1 MNDMLLQYLGG
12 LIATS
17 IVLFIASFNY
27 VRSKQEK
34 IHYQRERSL
43 LPDAVRLEKLVDL
56 RKNAEDEYDSIQER
70 LADAKVLISE
80 RDEAHSWLSTNQ
92 DKLLQ
97 MKADREEQESMRKQL
112 ESLQGN
118 IRDQQSI
125 INSNQ
130 TSIATIRAELS
141 YFEKLKEQK
150 ESEILAIE
158 NAKNTV
164 NEQRLALEEQL
175 EPMRIKLSGIE
186 SEIRTRADEYER
198 QTQSMNDRRM
208 VLQHELDQTLDLIKQ
223 NSAKLDLIRDKL
235 NETNSNLAEK
245 QGKIGV
251 AKLDLESLELKKVKV
266 LDSISRLEEQIA
278 GLEKSKLQIK
288 SDLQPLEVQ
297 LAGIQT
303 KISNAAGELSDAKAN
318 MEKRIQQYE
327 SEITECKERFQL
339 NEQKIAEI
347 GVQLNDATNA
357 LHLARDER
365 SRLSADVQA
374 LQREKVALEDLIK
387 NLRADWN
394 TVLQLSGRDE
404 GAEERRTQELWQPYI
419 KQKASDFSKR
429 KGKSELD
436 FLDDSENYLRSK
448 KLYFP
453 KRVLRAFHTSLKVT
467 DISPLVVLAGISG
480 TGKSE
485 LPRRYAEAMGLHFL
499 NVAVQPR
506 WDSPQDMFGFFNYL
520 ENRYRATEL
529 GRALVQMDPF
539 YKEPNRGWMPPE
551 DWDHSLSSQMLLVL
565 LDEMNLA
572 RVEYYFSEFLSRLET
587 RRGIARND
595 SESRRKAEIGLE
607 VGSGKNKSPI
617 MQLFVD
623 RNVLF
628 VGTMNEDETTQA
640 LSDKVIDRA
649 NVLRFGRPGRVGE
662 FGGEKAIAALDSK
675 LDFSV
680 WNSWCK
686 TDDNLPASE
695 RDRVLDA
702 IDQLDKAMAEVK
714 RPFGFRTRNS
724 ILSYVSNYP
733 SQDNDAISDALA
745 DQIEQKILPKFRGL
759 DSRDSAVKSSL
770 SKIKS
775 VLKELKD
782 DLLFGAIEQSSRDGQ
797 FVWLGVNRFEEEYS
811 EAR

>member
-1 MNDMLLQYLGG
+1 MTDMLLPFLGG
-12 LIATS
+12 LIVTA
-17 IVLFIASFNY
+17 IVLFVSSFTY
-27 VRSKQEK
+27 YQSKRGEIRYK
-34 IHYQRERSL
+34 KELEIIENERQRY
-43 LPDAVRLEKLVDL
+43 PDAVRLTNLVEL
-56 RKNAEDEYDSIQER
+56 RKNAEEEYDSIQEK
-70 LADAKVLISE
+70 LANAKVVIAE
-80 RDEAHSWLSTNQ
+80 RDAAQIWLSANQ

-112 ESLQGN
+112 EALSEK
-118 IRDQQSI
+118 IRDQHSI
-125 INSNQ
+125 INTNQ
-130 TSIATIRAELS
+130 SSIATVRAELS
-141 YFEKLKEQK
+141 YYEKLKEQK
-150 ESEILAIE
+150 EAEIQAIE
-158 NAKNTV
+158 NAKSTV
-164 NEQRLALEEQL
+164 DEQRILLEQQL
-175 EPMRIKLSGIE
+175 EPMRIKLFGIE
-186 SEIRTRADEYER
+186 SEIT
-198 QTQSMNDRRM
+198 SLSDRRSS
-208 VLQHELDQTLDLIKQ
+208 LQKELEQITEQIKQ
-223 NSAKLDLIRDKL
+223 GSEKLDLIREKQ
-235 NETNSNLAEK
+235 NEANSILSER
-245 QGKIGV
+245 QGKIGI
-251 AKLDLESLELKKVKV
+251 AKLDLDSLEIKKTKV
-266 LDSISRLEEQIA
+266 SDAINRLEEQIS
-278 GLEKSKLQIK
+278 GLEKSKLQMQ

-297 LAGIQT
+297 LSGIQT
-303 KISNAAGELSDAKAN
+303 RIANAQEELTVVKEN

-327 SEITECKERFQL
+327 SEIAECKERFDL
-339 NEQKIAEI
+339 TEQKLSDLGI
-347 GVQLNDATNA
+347 QLNDATNA
-357 LHLARDER
+357 LHAARDER

-374 LQREKVALEDLIK
+374 LQREKLALEDLIK

-419 KQKASDFSKR
+419 KLKASEFSKR

-436 FLDDSENYLRSK
+436 FIDDSENYLRSK

-485 LPRRYAEAMGLHFL
+485 LPRRYAEAMGMHFL

-539 YKEPNRGWMPPE
+539 YKEPNRGWSPPE
-551 DWDHSLSSQMLLVL
+551 NWDHSLSSQMLLVL

-587 RRGIARND
+587 RRGINRND
-595 SESRRKAEIGLE
+595 PESRRKAEIGLE

-649 NVLRFGRPGRVGE
+649 NVLRFGRPGRIEDV
-662 FGGEKAIAALDSK
+662 GGEKSISQLDSK

-686 TDDNLPASE
+686 SEGDLPASE
-695 RDRVLDA
+695 RDRVLES
-702 IDQLDKAMAEVK
+702 IDKLDKAMADIK

-733 SQDNDAISDALA
+733 SQDSDAISEALA

-759 DSRDSAVKSSL
+759 DSRDSAVKGSL
-770 SKIKS
+770 SRIKS
-775 VLKELKD
+775 ILSDLKD
-782 DLLFGAIEQSSRDGQ
+782 NLLISAIEQSSRDGQ

>member
-1 MNDMLLQYLGG
+1 
-12 LIATS
+12 
-17 IVLFIASFNY
+17 
-27 VRSKQEK
+27 
-34 IHYQRERSL
+34 
-43 LPDAVRLEKLVDL
+43 
-56 RKNAEDEYDSIQER
+56 
-70 LADAKVLISE
+70 
-80 RDEAHSWLSTNQ
+80 
-92 DKLLQ
+92 
-97 MKADREEQESMRKQL
+97 MRKQL

-164 NEQRLALEEQL
+164 NDQRLALEEQL
-175 EPMRIKLSGIE
+175 EPLRIKLSGIE
-186 SEIRTRADEYER
+186 SEIATRADEYER

-208 VLQHELDQTLDLIKQ
+208 VLQQELDQTLDLVKQ
-223 NSAKLDLIRDKL
+223 NSAKLEVIRDKL

-245 QGKIGV
+245 LGKIGV
-251 AKLDLESLELKKVKV
+251 AKLDLESLELKKVKI

-339 NEQKIAEI
+339 NEQKLAEI
-347 GVQLNDATNA
+347 CVQINEATNA

-539 YKEPNRGWMPPE
+539 YKETNRGWMPPE

-587 RRGIARND
+587 QRGIIRND
-595 SESRRKAEIGLE
+595 PESRRKAEIGLE

-662 FGGEKAIAALDSK
+662 FGGETAIAALDSK

-686 TDDNLPASE
+686 TEDSLPASE
-695 RDRVLDA
+695 RDRVLVA
-702 IDQLDKAMAEVK
+702 IDHLDKAMAEIK

-724 ILSYVSNYP
+724 ILSYVANYP
-733 SQDNDAISDALA
+733 SQGDGAISDALA

-770 SKIKS
+770 NKIKS

-782 DLLFGAIEQSSRDGQ
+782 DLLFDAIEQSSRDGQ

>member
-17 IVLFIASFNY
+17 VVLFIASFNY
-27 VRSKQEK
+27 VRSKREK
-34 IHYQRERSL
+34 IHYERERSL

-56 RKNAEDEYDSIQER
+56 RKSAEDEYDSIQER

-80 RDEAHSWLSTNQ
+80 RDDARSWLTANQ

-112 ESLQGN
+112 ESLQGS
-118 IRDQQSI
+118 IREQQSI

-130 TSIATIRAELS
+130 TTIATIRAELS

-150 ESEILAIE
+150 QFEIQAIE
-158 NAKNTV
+158 EAKNTV

-186 SEIRTRADEYER
+186 AEIATRRDEFER
-198 QTQSMNDRRM
+198 QTKSINERRL
-208 VLQHELDQTLDLIKQ
+208 VLQQELDQTLDQIKQ
-223 NSAKLDLIRDKL
+223 NSDKLDLIRDKL
-235 NETNSNLAEK
+235 NEANSNLAEK
-245 QGKIGV
+245 QGKVGV
-251 AKLDLESLELKKVKV
+251 AKLDLESLEMKKAKV
-266 LDSISRLEEQIA
+266 LDSINRLEEQIS
-278 GLEKSKLQIK
+278 GLERSKLQIQ

-303 KISNAAGELSDAKAN
+303 KISNAAEELSNAKLN
-318 MEKRIQQYE
+318 FEKRIKQYE
-327 SEITECKERFQL
+327 SEITECKERFKL
-339 NEQKIAEI
+339 NEQKLNELGI
-347 GVQLNDATNA
+347 QLNEATNA
-357 LHLARDER
+357 IHVARDER

-419 KQKASDFSKR
+419 KQKATDFAKR
-429 KGKSELD
+429 RNQSELD
-436 FLDDSENYLRSK
+436 FLDDSETYLRSK

-485 LPRRYAEAMGLHFL
+485 LPRRYAEAMGMHFL

-539 YKEPNRGWMPPE
+539 YKDPNRGWTPPE
-551 DWDHSLSSQMLLVL
+551 NWDHSLSSQMLLVL

-587 RRGIARND
+587 RRGINRND
-595 SESRRKAEIGLE
+595 PESRRKAEIGLE

-649 NVLRFGRPGRVGE
+649 NVLRFGRPGRIEETGVG
-662 FGGEKAIAALDSK
+662 KATPSLDSK
-675 LDFSV
+675 LDFAV

-686 TDDNLPASE
+686 SENDLPATE
-695 RDRVLDA
+695 RDRVLEA
-702 IDQLDKAMAEVK
+702 IDKLDQAMAEIK

-759 DSRDSAVKSSL
+759 DSRDSAVRGSL

-775 VLKELKD
+775 MLTDLQD
-782 DLLFGAIEQSSRDGQ
+782 DLLVSAIDQSSRDGQ

>member
-12 LIATS
+12 LIATA
-17 IVLFIASFNY
+17 IVIFISAFNY
-27 VRSKQEK
+27 IRSKREK
-34 IHYQRERSL
+34 IYYERERSL

-56 RKNAEDEYDSIQER
+56 RKTAEDEYDSIQVR

-80 RDEAHSWLSTNQ
+80 RDEARTWLTANQ
-92 DKLLQ
+92 EKLLQ
-97 MKADREEQESMRKQL
+97 MKADREEQESMRKEL
-112 ESLQGN
+112 ETLQKKVG
-118 IRDQQSI
+118 DQQSI
-125 INSNQ
+125 INTNQ
-130 TSIATIRAELS
+130 TTIATIRAELS

-150 ESEILAIE
+150 EAEIQAIE
-158 NAKNTV
+158 EAKNRV
-164 NEQRLALEEQL
+164 NEQRMLLEQQL
-175 EPMRIKLSGIE
+175 EPMRIRLSGIE
-186 SEIRTRADEYER
+186 SEISSMSERRLILQNELEQTNQQIKSVAEKLEQTRE
-198 QTQSMNDRRM
+198 
-208 VLQHELDQTLDLIKQ
+208 
-223 NSAKLDLIRDKL
+223 KL
-235 NETNSNLAEK
+235 NEANSNLAEK
-245 QGKIGV
+245 QGKIGI
-251 AKLDLESLELKKVKV
+251 AKLDLDSLDLKRVKV
-266 LDSISRLEEQIA
+266 LEAIKKLEEQIS
-278 GLEKSKLQIK
+278 GLEKSKLQIQ
-288 SDLQPLEVQ
+288 SDLQPLEVH

-303 KISNAAGELSDAKAN
+303 KIANAEDELVVVKN
-318 MEKRIQQYE
+318 TMEKRIQQYE
-327 SEITECKERFQL
+327 SEIRDCKERFEL
-339 NEQKIAEI
+339 NEQKLAALGI
-347 GVQLNDATNA
+347 QLTEATNA
-357 LHLARDER
+357 LHVARDER

-419 KQKASDFSKR
+419 KQKASEFSKR

-436 FLDDSENYLRSK
+436 FLDDSNNFLRSK

-453 KRVLRAFHTSLKVT
+453 QRVLRAFHTSLKVT

-485 LPRRYAEAMGLHFL
+485 LPRRYAEAMGMHFL

-539 YKEPNRGWMPPE
+539 YKEPNRGWTPPE
-551 DWDHSLSSQMLLVL
+551 NWDHSLSSQMLLVL

-587 RRGIARND
+587 RRGINRND

-607 VGSGKNKSPI
+607 VGSGKNKSPV

-649 NVLRFGRPGRVGE
+649 NVLRFGRPGRIGEVGS
-662 FGGEKAIAALDSK
+662 EKTISALDSK

-686 TDDNLPASE
+686 SDNDLPASE
-695 RDRVLDA
+695 RVRVLETIDA
-702 IDQLDKAMAEVK
+702 LDKAMAEIK

-733 SQDNDAISDALA
+733 SEDNDAISDALA

-759 DSRDSAVKSSL
+759 DSRDSAVKGSL

-775 VLKELKD
+775 VLNELND
-782 DLLFGAIEQSSRDGQ
+782 DLLINAIDQSSRDGQ

-811 EAR
+811 EGRG

>member
-1 MNDMLLQYLGG
+1 MTDMLLPFLVG
-12 LIATS
+12 LIVTA
-17 IVLFIASFNY
+17 IVLFVSSFTY
-27 VRSKQEK
+27 YQSKRGEIRYK
-34 IHYQRERSL
+34 KELEIIENERQRY
-43 LPDAVRLEKLVDL
+43 PDAVRLTNLVEL
-56 RKNAEDEYDSIQER
+56 RKNAEDEYDSIQEK
-70 LADAKVLISE
+70 LANAKVVIAE
-80 RDEAHSWLSTNQ
+80 RDAAQIWLSANQ

-112 ESLQGN
+112 EALSEK

-125 INSNQ
+125 INTNQ
-130 TSIATIRAELS
+130 TSIATVRAELS
-141 YFEKLKEQK
+141 YFEKIKEQK
-150 ESEILAIE
+150 EAEIQAIE
-158 NAKNTV
+158 NAKSAV
-164 NEQRLALEEQL
+164 DEQRILLEQQL

-186 SEIRTRADEYER
+186 SEIT
-198 QTQSMNDRRM
+198 SLSDRRSS
-208 VLQHELDQTLDLIKQ
+208 LQKELEQTIEQIKQ
-223 NSAKLDLIRDKL
+223 GSEKLDLIREKQ
-235 NETNSNLAEK
+235 NEANSILAEK
-245 QGKIGV
+245 QGKIGI
-251 AKLDLESLELKKVKV
+251 AKLDLDSLELKKIKV
-266 LDSISRLEEQIA
+266 NDAINRLEEQIS
-278 GLEKSKLQIK
+278 GLEKSKLQMQ

-297 LAGIQT
+297 LSGIQT
-303 KISNAAGELSDAKAN
+303 RISNAQEELTVVTEN
-318 MEKRIQQYE
+318 MEKRIHQYE
-327 SEITECKERFQL
+327 SEIADCKERIGLTEQKLSGIEIQL
-339 NEQKIAEI
+339 NE
-347 GVQLNDATNA
+347 ATKA
-357 LHLARDER
+357 LHAARDER

-374 LQREKVALEDLIK
+374 LQREKLALEDLIK

-419 KQKASDFSKR
+419 KQKASEFSKNR
-429 KGKSELD
+429 GKSELD
-436 FLDDSENYLRSK
+436 FLDESENYLRSK

-539 YKEPNRGWMPPE
+539 YKEKNRGWSPPE
-551 DWDHSLSSQMLLVL
+551 NWDHSLSSQMLLVL

-572 RVEYYFSEFLSRLET
+572 RIEYYFSEFLSRLET
-587 RRGIARND
+587 RRGINRND
-595 SESRRKAEIGLE
+595 TESRRKAEIGLE

-649 NVLRFGRPGRVGE
+649 NVLRFGRPGRIE
-662 FGGEKAIAALDSK
+662 EGGVEKSIPAVDSK

-680 WNSWCK
+680 WNSWCRSEN
-686 TDDNLPASE
+686 DLPASE
-695 RDRVLDA
+695 RDRVLQS
-702 IDQLDKAMAEVK
+702 IDKLDKAMAEIK

-733 SQDNDAISDALA
+733 SQDNDAISEALA

-759 DSRDSAVKSSL
+759 DSRDSAVKGSL

-775 VLKELKD
+775 ILGELKD
-782 DLLFGAIEQSSRDGQ
+782 DLLISAIDQSSRDGQ

>member
-1 MNDMLLQYLGG
+1 MTDMLLPFLGG
-12 LIATS
+12 LIVTA
-17 IVLFIASFNY
+17 IVLFVSSFTY
-27 VRSKQEK
+27 YQSKRGEIRYK
-34 IHYQRERSL
+34 KELEIIENERQRY
-43 LPDAVRLEKLVDL
+43 PDAVRLTNLVEL
-56 RKNAEDEYDSIQER
+56 RKNAEEEYDSIQEK
-70 LADAKVLISE
+70 LANAKVVIAE
-80 RDEAHSWLSTNQ
+80 RDAAQIWLSANQ

-112 ESLQGN
+112 EALSEK
-118 IRDQQSI
+118 IRDQHSI
-125 INSNQ
+125 INTNQ
-130 TSIATIRAELS
+130 SSIATVRAELS
-141 YFEKLKEQK
+141 YYEKLKEQK
-150 ESEILAIE
+150 EAEIQAIE
-158 NAKNTV
+158 NAKSTV
-164 NEQRLALEEQL
+164 DEQRILLEQQL
-175 EPMRIKLSGIE
+175 EPMRIKLFGIE
-186 SEIRTRADEYER
+186 SEIT
-198 QTQSMNDRRM
+198 SLSDRRSS
-208 VLQHELDQTLDLIKQ
+208 LQKELEQITEQIKQ
-223 NSAKLDLIRDKL
+223 GSEKLDLIREKQ
-235 NETNSNLAEK
+235 NEANSILSER
-245 QGKIGV
+245 QGKIGI
-251 AKLDLESLELKKVKV
+251 AKLDLDSLEIKKTKV
-266 LDSISRLEEQIA
+266 SDAINRLEEQIS
-278 GLEKSKLQIK
+278 GLEKSKLQMQ

-297 LAGIQT
+297 LSGIQT
-303 KISNAAGELSDAKAN
+303 RIANAQEELTVVKEN

-327 SEITECKERFQL
+327 SEIAECKERFDL
-339 NEQKIAEI
+339 TEQKLSDLGI
-347 GVQLNDATNA
+347 QLNDATNA
-357 LHLARDER
+357 LHAARDER

-374 LQREKVALEDLIK
+374 LQREKLALEDLIK

-419 KQKASDFSKR
+419 KQKASEYSKR

-436 FLDDSENYLRSK
+436 FIDDSENYLRSK

-485 LPRRYAEAMGLHFL
+485 LPRRYAEAMGMHFL

-539 YKEPNRGWMPPE
+539 YKEPNRGWSPPE
-551 DWDHSLSSQMLLVL
+551 NWDHSLSSQMLLVL

-587 RRGIARND
+587 RRGINRID
-595 SESRRKAEIGLE
+595 PESRRKAEIGLE

-649 NVLRFGRPGRVGE
+649 NVLRFGRPGRIEDV
-662 FGGEKAIAALDSK
+662 GGEKSISQLDSK

-686 TDDNLPASE
+686 SEGDLPASE
-695 RDRVLDA
+695 RDRVLES
-702 IDQLDKAMAEVK
+702 IDKLDKAMADIK

-733 SQDNDAISDALA
+733 SQDSDAISEALA

-759 DSRDSAVKSSL
+759 DSRDSAVKGSL
-770 SKIKS
+770 SRIKS
-775 VLKELKD
+775 ILSDLKD
-782 DLLFGAIEQSSRDGQ
+782 NLLISAIEQSSRDGQ

>member
-12 LIATS
+12 LIATA
-17 IVLFIASFNY
+17 IVIFISAFNY
-27 VRSKQEK
+27 IRSKREK
-34 IHYQRERSL
+34 IYYERERSF

-56 RKNAEDEYDSIQER
+56 RKSAEDEYDSIQVR

-80 RDEAHSWLSTNQ
+80 RDEARTWLTANQ

-97 MKADREEQESMRKQL
+97 MKADREEQESMRKEL
-112 ESLQGN
+112 ETLQKKAG
-118 IRDQQSI
+118 DQQSI
-125 INSNQ
+125 INTNQ
-130 TSIATIRAELS
+130 TTIATIRAELS

-150 ESEILAIE
+150 EAEIQAIE
-158 NAKNTV
+158 EAKNRV
-164 NEQRLALEEQL
+164 NEQRMLLEQQL
-175 EPMRIKLSGIE
+175 EPMRIRLSGIE
-186 SEIRTRADEYER
+186 SEISSMSERRLILQNELEQTNQQIKSGADKLEQIRE
-198 QTQSMNDRRM
+198 
-208 VLQHELDQTLDLIKQ
+208 KQ
-223 NSAKLDLIRDKL
+223 NEA
-235 NETNSNLAEK
+235 NSNLAEK
-245 QGKIGV
+245 QGKIGI
-251 AKLDLESLELKKVKV
+251 AKLDLDSLELKRIKV
-266 LDSISRLEEQIA
+266 LDSIKKLEEQIS
-278 GLEKSKLQIK
+278 GLEKSKLQIQ

-303 KISNAAGELSDAKAN
+303 KISNAEEELSVVKN
-318 MEKRIQQYE
+318 TMEKRIQQYE
-327 SEITECKERFQL
+327 SEIADCKERFGL
-339 NEQKIAEI
+339 NEQKLATL
-347 GVQLNDATNA
+347 GTQLTEATNA
-357 LHLARDER
+357 LHVARDER

-419 KQKASDFSKR
+419 KQKASEFSKR

-436 FLDDSENYLRSK
+436 FLDDSNNYLRSK

-453 KRVLRAFHTSLKVT
+453 QRVLRAFHTSLKVT

-485 LPRRYAEAMGLHFL
+485 LPRRYAEAMGMHFL

-539 YKEPNRGWMPPE
+539 YKESNRGWTPPE
-551 DWDHSLSSQMLLVL
+551 NWDHSLSSQMLLVL

-587 RRGIARND
+587 RRGITRND

-607 VGSGKNKSPI
+607 VGSGKNKSPV

-649 NVLRFGRPGRVGE
+649 NVLRFGRPGRIGEVGS
-662 FGGEKAIAALDSK
+662 EKTISALDSK

-686 TDDNLPASE
+686 SDNDLPSSE
-695 RDRVLDA
+695 RDRVLEA
-702 IDQLDKAMAEVK
+702 IDALDKAMAEIK

-759 DSRDSAVKSSL
+759 DSRDSAVKGSL

-775 VLKELKD
+775 VLNELND
-782 DLLFGAIEQSSRDGQ
+782 ELLISAIDQSSRDGQ

-811 EAR
+811 EGRG

>member
-1 MNDMLLQYLGG
+1 MTDMLLPFLGG
-12 LIATS
+12 LIVTA
-17 IVLFIASFNY
+17 IVLFVSSFTY
-27 VRSKQEK
+27 YQSKRGEIRYK
-34 IHYQRERSL
+34 KELEIIENERQRY
-43 LPDAVRLEKLVDL
+43 PDAVRLTNLVEL
-56 RKNAEDEYDSIQER
+56 RKNAEEEYDSIQEK
-70 LADAKVLISE
+70 LANAKVVIAE
-80 RDEAHSWLSTNQ
+80 RDAAQIWLSANQ

-112 ESLQGN
+112 EALSEK
-118 IRDQQSI
+118 IRDQHSI
-125 INSNQ
+125 INTNQ
-130 TSIATIRAELS
+130 SSIATVRAELS
-141 YFEKLKEQK
+141 YYEKLKEQK
-150 ESEILAIE
+150 EAEIQAIE
-158 NAKNTV
+158 NAKSTV
-164 NEQRLALEEQL
+164 DEQRILLEQQL

-186 SEIRTRADEYER
+186 SEIT
-198 QTQSMNDRRM
+198 SLSDRRSS
-208 VLQHELDQTLDLIKQ
+208 LQKELEQITEQIKQ
-223 NSAKLDLIRDKL
+223 GSEKLDLIREKQ
-235 NETNSNLAEK
+235 NEANSILSER
-245 QGKIGV
+245 QGKIGI
-251 AKLDLESLELKKVKV
+251 AKLDLDSLEIKKTKV
-266 LDSISRLEEQIA
+266 SDAINRLEEQIS
-278 GLEKSKLQIK
+278 GLEKSKLKMQ

-297 LAGIQT
+297 LSGIQT
-303 KISNAAGELSDAKAN
+303 RIANAQEELTVVKEN

-327 SEITECKERFQL
+327 SEIAECKERFDL
-339 NEQKIAEI
+339 TEQKLSDLGI
-347 GVQLNDATNA
+347 QLNDATNA
-357 LHLARDER
+357 LHAARDER

-374 LQREKVALEDLIK
+374 LQREKLALEDLIK

-419 KQKASDFSKR
+419 KQKASEFSRR

-436 FLDDSENYLRSK
+436 FIDDSENYLRSK

-485 LPRRYAEAMGLHFL
+485 LPRRYAEAMGMHFL

-539 YKEPNRGWMPPE
+539 YKEPNRGWSPPE
-551 DWDHSLSSQMLLVL
+551 NWDHSLSSQMLLVL

-587 RRGIARND
+587 RRGINRND
-595 SESRRKAEIGLE
+595 PESRRKAEIGLE

-649 NVLRFGRPGRVGE
+649 NVLRFGRPGRIEDV
-662 FGGEKAIAALDSK
+662 GGEKSISQLDSK

-680 WNSWCK
+680 WNSWRK
-686 TDDNLPASE
+686 SEGDLPASE
-695 RDRVLDA
+695 RDRVLES
-702 IDQLDKAMAEVK
+702 IDKLDKAMADIK

-724 ILSYVSNYP
+724 ILSYVANYP
-733 SQDNDAISDALA
+733 SQDSDAISEALA

-759 DSRDSAVKSSL
+759 DSRDSAVKGSL
-770 SKIKS
+770 SRIKS
-775 VLKELKD
+775 ILSDLKD
-782 DLLFGAIEQSSRDGQ
+782 ELLISAIDQSSRDGQ

>member
-34 IHYQRERSL
+34 IHYERERSL

-80 RDEAHSWLSTNQ
+80 RDEAHSWLSANQ

-164 NEQRLALEEQL
+164 NDQRLALEEQL
-175 EPMRIKLSGIE
+175 EPLRIKLSGIE
-186 SEIRTRADEYER
+186 SEIATRADEYER

-208 VLQHELDQTLDLIKQ
+208 VLQQELDQTLDLVKQ
-223 NSAKLDLIRDKL
+223 NSAKLEVIRDKL

-339 NEQKIAEI
+339 NEQKLAEI
-347 GVQLNDATNA
+347 GVQINEATNA

-419 KQKASDFSKR
+419 KQKVSDFSKR
-429 KGKSELD
+429 KEKSELE

-539 YKEPNRGWMPPE
+539 YKETNRGWTPPD

-686 TDDNLPASE
+686 TEDSLPASE
-695 RDRVLDA
+695 RDRVLVA
-702 IDQLDKAMAEVK
+702 IDHLDKAMAEIK

-724 ILSYVSNYP
+724 ILSYVANYP
-733 SQDNDAISDALA
+733 SQNDGAISDALA

-770 SKIKS
+770 NKIKS

>member
-1 MNDMLLQYLGG
+1 MTDMLLPFLGG
-12 LIATS
+12 LIVTA
-17 IVLFIASFNY
+17 IVLFVSIFTFYQSKRGE
-27 VRSKQEK
+27 VRYKKELE
-34 IHYQRERSL
+34 IIENERARY
-43 LPDAVRLEKLVDL
+43 PDAVRLTNLVEL
-56 RKNAEDEYDSIQER
+56 RKNAEDEYDSIQEK
-70 LADAKVLISE
+70 LANAKVVIAE
-80 RDEAHSWLSTNQ
+80 RDAAQIWLSANQ

-112 ESLQGN
+112 EALTEK

-125 INSNQ
+125 INTNQ

-141 YFEKLKEQK
+141 YFEKIKEQK
-150 ESEILAIE
+150 EAEIQAIE

-164 NEQRLALEEQL
+164 DEQRILLEQQL

-186 SEIRTRADEYER
+186 SEIT
-198 QTQSMNDRRM
+198 SLNDRRSS
-208 VLQHELDQTLDLIKQ
+208 LQKEIEQITERIKQ
-223 NSAKLDLIRDKL
+223 GSEKLDLIREKQ
-235 NETNSNLAEK
+235 NEANSTLAEK
-245 QGKIGV
+245 QGKIGI
-251 AKLDLESLELKKVKV
+251 AKLDIDSLELKRLKVI
-266 LDSISRLEEQIA
+266 DAINRLEEQIS
-278 GLEKSKLQIK
+278 GLERSKIQMQA
-288 SDLQPLEVQ
+288 DLQPLEVQ
-297 LAGIQT
+297 LSSIRTRIA
-303 KISNAAGELSDAKAN
+303 DAKEELTVVKEN

-327 SEITECKERFQL
+327 SEITECKERFSL
-339 NEQKIAEI
+339 TEQKLASLGI
-347 GVQLNDATNA
+347 QMNDATVA
-357 LHLARDER
+357 LHAARDER

-374 LQREKVALEDLIK
+374 LQREKLALEDLIK

-419 KQKASDFSKR
+419 KQKATEFPKL

-436 FLDDSENYLRSK
+436 FLDESDRYLRSK
-448 KLYFP
+448 RLYFP

-485 LPRRYAEAMGLHFL
+485 LPRRYAETMGIHFL

-539 YKEPNRGWMPPE
+539 HKEPDRGWTVPE
-551 DWDHSLSSQMLLVL
+551 NWEHSLSSQMLLVL

-587 RRGIARND
+587 RRGIDRND
-595 SESRRKAEIGLE
+595 AESRRKAEIGLE
-607 VGSGKNKSPI
+607 VGSGKNKTPI

-649 NVLRFGRPGRVGE
+649 NVLRFGRPGKIEDFDSSSASKSIDSRLE
-662 FGGEKAIAALDSK
+662 FAT
-675 LDFSV
+675 
-680 WNSWCK
+680 WNAWCK
-686 TDDNLPASE
+686 SSDILTDSDRARVNSHIDMLDQAMSE
-695 RDRVLDA
+695 
-702 IDQLDKAMAEVK
+702 IK
-714 RPFGFRTRNS
+714 RPFGYRARNS
-724 ILSYVSNYP
+724 ILSYVANYP
-733 SQDNDAISDALA
+733 AQDADAIDDALA

-759 DSRDSAVKSSL
+759 DSRDSAVKGSL
-770 SKIKS
+770 SKIKA
-775 VLKELKD
+775 VLADLKD
-782 DLLFGAIEQSSRDGQ
+782 DPLINAIDQSSRDGQ
-797 FVWLGVNRFEEEYS
+797 FVWLGVNRFEEDFS
-811 EAR
+811 EVR

>member
-17 IVLFIASFNY
+17 VVLFIASFNY
-27 VRSKQEK
+27 VRSKREK
-34 IHYQRERSL
+34 IHYERERSL

-56 RKNAEDEYDSIQER
+56 RKSAEDEYDSIQER

-80 RDEAHSWLSTNQ
+80 RDDARSWLTANQ

-112 ESLQGN
+112 ESLQGS
-118 IRDQQSI
+118 IREQQSI

-130 TSIATIRAELS
+130 TTIATIRAELS

-150 ESEILAIE
+150 QFEIQAIE
-158 NAKNTV
+158 EAKNTV

-186 SEIRTRADEYER
+186 AEIATRRDEFER
-198 QTQSMNDRRM
+198 QTKSINERRL
-208 VLQHELDQTLDLIKQ
+208 VLQQELDQTLDQIKQ
-223 NSAKLDLIRDKL
+223 NSDKLDLIRDKL
-235 NETNSNLAEK
+235 NEANSNLAEK
-245 QGKIGV
+245 QGKVGV
-251 AKLDLESLELKKVKV
+251 AKLDLESLEMKKVKV
-266 LDSISRLEEQIA
+266 LDSINRLEEQIS
-278 GLEKSKLQIK
+278 GLERSKLQIQ

-303 KISNAAGELSDAKAN
+303 KISNAAEELSNAKLN
-318 MEKRIQQYE
+318 FEKRIRQYE
-327 SEITECKERFQL
+327 SEITECKEKFKL
-339 NEQKIAEI
+339 NEQKLNELGI
-347 GVQLNDATNA
+347 QLNEATNA
-357 LHLARDER
+357 IHVARDER

-419 KQKASDFSKR
+419 KKKATDFAKR
-429 KGKSELD
+429 RNQSELD
-436 FLDDSENYLRSK
+436 FLDDSETYLRSK

-485 LPRRYAEAMGLHFL
+485 LPRRYAEAMGMHFL

-539 YKEPNRGWMPPE
+539 YKDPNRGWTPPE
-551 DWDHSLSSQMLLVL
+551 NWDHSLSSQMLLVL

-587 RRGIARND
+587 RRGINRND
-595 SESRRKAEIGLE
+595 PESRRKAEIGLE

-649 NVLRFGRPGRVGE
+649 NVLRFGRPGRIEETGVG
-662 FGGEKAIAALDSK
+662 KATPSLDSK
-675 LDFSV
+675 LDFAV

-686 TDDNLPASE
+686 SENDLPATE
-695 RDRVLDA
+695 RDRVLEA
-702 IDQLDKAMAEVK
+702 IDKLDKAMAEIK
-714 RPFGFRTRNS
+714 RPFGFRTRYS

-759 DSRDSAVKSSL
+759 DSRDSAVKASL

-775 VLKELKD
+775 ILSDLKD
-782 DLLFGAIEQSSRDGQ
+782 ELLISAIDQSSRDGQ